1 MQGKKEQDGG
11 EYWCVAKNRVGQAV
25 SRHASLQI
33 AGKSVTPVVN
43 FRCNLSAHTLSFVSY
58 LLFSFFPLLL
68 PPPVLRDD
76 FRVEPKD
83 TRVAKGETA
92 LLECGPPKGIPEPT
106 LIWMKVGTP
115 NWST

>member
-1 MQGKKEQDGG
+1 MQSKKEQDGG
-11 EYWCVAKNRVGQAV
+11 EYWCVAKNHVGKAV

-33 AGKSVTPVVN
+33 AGRLYNHHQLVNPHSPNCLTP
-43 FRCNLSAHTLSFVSY
+43 C
-58 LLFSFFPLLL
+58 FFLA
-68 PPPVLRDD
+68 VLRDD

-106 LIWMKVGTP
+106 IIWMKA
-115 NWST
+115 S

>member
-33 AGKSVTPVVN
+33 AGKSMLLQSSQSVDW
-43 FRCNLSAHTLSFVSY
+43 SAHTRGFVTDY
-58 LLFSFFPLLL
+58 FCFILLFFS
-68 PPPVLRDD
+68 PVLRDD

-106 LIWMKVGTP
+106 LIWMKVGFGSQT
-115 NWST
+115 SL